1 LNESSE
7 RVALVTGA
15 ASGIG
20 KASAR
25 AFAAA
30 GSTVVLADIDKG
42 AADVAR
48 EIEDAGGRAAFVEC
62 DLADGE
68 QIDALFAEMAST
80 YGRLDQ
86 AHNNAG
92 VEGKVAPLHE
102 YRDDEF
108 ERVLRVNLT
117 SVYRCM
123 KHEVGLMLNG
133 GSGGSIVNTSSTLGL
148 RGFRGGV
155 AYSASKHAILGV
167 TRTAALEYAASGIRV
182 NAVCP
187 AAIDTPMMDRTFAAL
202 PGFRELLLQ
211 FVPTARMGTADE
223 VAATVAWLC
232 SDAASFV
239 TGQTVVI
246 DGGMT
251 AQ

>member
-1 LNESSE
+1 LTEIME

-20 KASAR
+20 RASAR
-25 AFAAA
+25 TLAAA
-30 GSTVVLADIDKG
+30 GSTVVLADIDEA

-48 EIEDAGGRAAFVEC
+48 EICDTGGRADFIAC
-62 DLADGE
+62 DVGDGE
-68 QIDALFAEMAST
+68 QIDTLFDTIENK

-92 VEGKVAPLHE
+92 VEGQYAALHE
-102 YRDDEF
+102 YRDEEF

-117 SVYRCM
+117 GVYRCV
-123 KHEVGLMLNG
+123 KREVALMLG
-133 GSGGSIVNTSSTLGL
+133 GGGGSIVNTSSIAGL
-148 RGFRGGV
+148 RGLRNFV

-187 AAIDTPMMDRTFAAL
+187 AVIDTPMMDRTFAML
-202 PGFRELLLQ
+202 PGFREFLLQ
-211 FVPTARMGTADE
+211 LVPAARMGTSDE
-223 VAATVAWLC
+223 VAAAVAWLC

-239 TGQTVVI
+239 TGQEFVI
-246 DGGMT
+246 DGGLA

>member
-1 LNESSE
+1 LNESSQ

-20 KASAR
+20 RASAR

-30 GSTVVLADIDKG
+30 GSTVVLADIDEG
-42 AADVAR
+42 AKDVAR
-48 EIEDAGGRAAFVEC
+48 EISDGGGRADFVAC
-62 DLADGE
+62 DVGEGE
-68 QIDALFAEMAST
+68 QIDALFAAIESR

-92 VEGKVAPLHE
+92 VEGLPGPLHE
-102 YRDDEF
+102 CRDEEF
-108 ERVLRVNLT
+108 ERVLRVNLM
-117 SVYRCM
+117 SVYRCV
-123 KHEVGLMLNG
+123 KGEVGLMLG
-133 GSGGSIVNTSSTLGL
+133 GGGGSIVNTSSTAGL
-148 RGFRGGV
+148 RGLRNFV
-155 AYSASKHAILGV
+155 AYSASKHAVLGV

-187 AAIDTPMMDRTFAAL
+187 AAIDTPMMDRTFATF
-202 PGFRELLLQ
+202 PGFREMLLQ
-211 FVPTARMGTADE
+211 LVPAARMGTADE
-223 VAATVAWLC
+223 VAAAVAWLC

-239 TGQTVVI
+239 TGQTFVI
-246 DGGMT
+246 DGGLT

>member
-1 LNESSE
+1 VNGSSE

-20 KASAR
+20 RASAR
-25 AFAAA
+25 ALAAA
-30 GSTVVLADIDKG
+30 GSTVVLADVDEG
-42 AADVAR
+42 AAEVAR
-48 EIEDAGGRAAFVEC
+48 EISDGGGRADFIAC
-62 DLADGE
+62 DVAEGE
-68 QIDALFAEMAST
+68 QIDALFDAIERG

-92 VEGKVAPLHE
+92 VEGLNAPLHE

-108 ERVLRVNLT
+108 ERVLRINLT
-117 SVYRCM
+117 SVYRCI
-123 KHEVGLMLNG
+123 KREVALMLQSG
-133 GSGGSIVNTSSTLGL
+133 GGSIVNTSSTLGL

-167 TRTAALEYAASGIRV
+167 TRTAALEYAASRIRV

-187 AAIDTPMMDRTFAAL
+187 AAIDTPMMDRTFAAF
-202 PGFRELLLQ
+202 PGLREMLLQ
-211 FVPTARMGTADE
+211 LVPAARMGTSDE
-223 VAATVAWLC
+223 VAGAVAWLC

-239 TGQTVVI
+239 TGQAFVI
-246 DGGMT
+246 DGGLT

>member
-1 LNESSE
+1 MNGSSE

-20 KASAR
+20 RASAR
-25 AFAAA
+25 ALAAA
-30 GSTVVLADIDKG
+30 GSTVVLADVDEG
-42 AADVAR
+42 AAEVAR
-48 EIEDAGGRAAFVEC
+48 EISDGGGRADFIAC
-62 DLADGE
+62 DVAEGE
-68 QIDALFAEMAST
+68 QIDALFDAIERG

-92 VEGKVAPLHE
+92 VEGLNAPLHE

-108 ERVLRVNLT
+108 ERVLRINLT
-117 SVYRCM
+117 SVYRCI
-123 KHEVGLMLNG
+123 KREVALMLQSG
-133 GSGGSIVNTSSTLGL
+133 GGSIVNTSSTLGL

-167 TRTAALEYAASGIRV
+167 TRTAALEYAASRIRV

-187 AAIDTPMMDRTFAAL
+187 AAIDTPMMDRTFAAF
-202 PGFRELLLQ
+202 PGLREMLLQ
-211 FVPTARMGTADE
+211 LVPAARMGTSDE
-223 VAATVAWLC
+223 VAGAVAWLC

-239 TGQTVVI
+239 TGQAFVI
-246 DGGMT
+246 DGGLT